1 MKHKPNIPKPPINND
16 PNIKY
21 RTFEECAEEIKIEIS
36 KRKHKWLLSSINW
49 LDFGDIQSIVLIHI
63 WKKWHLYDQS
73 LPLKHWLNRIIE
85 NQIKN
90 QIRNIYSNYSRPC
103 LKCHAAIN
111 SNGCKI
117 YKEQCSECPLYANWK
132 KRKEPA
138 SNIKVPVSIENHQ
151 NEVYEMQDENFDVA
165 KNLLILKEKLKEVLK
180 PNEYVVFEGLFIND
194 LTEEQIAKKLGFTTS
209 EKGRC
214 AGYKTIKNITKSI
227 IAKAR
232 KCLDKGELDLQ

>member
-1 MKHKPNIPKPPINND
+1 MKPKSTQPINSD

-21 RTFEECAEEIKIEIS
+21 KTFEECADQIRIEIL
-36 KRKHKWLLSSINW
+36 KRKHTWHLSSINW
-49 LDFGDIQSIVLIHI
+49 LDFEDVSQVVFLHI
-63 WKKWHLYDQS
+63 WKKWDKYDQKR
-73 LPLKHWLNRIIE
+73 PLNSWLNIIISR
-85 NQIKN
+85 QIKN
-90 QIRNIYSNYSRPC
+90 LIRNIYSNYSRPC

-111 SNGCKI
+111 GNGCKI

-138 SNIKVPVSIENHQ
+138 SNLKVPVSIENHQ

-180 PNEYVVFEGLFIND
+180 PNEYIVFEGLFIND
-194 LTEEQIAKKLGFTTS
+194 LTEEQIAKKLGFVST

-227 IAKAR
+227 ILKAR
-232 KCLDKGELDLQ
+232 RCLDKGELDLQ